1 MESSV
6 RFFNKSFR
14 VPWSD
19 LASVVLVADVGW
31 SRSFSP
37 SA

>member
-31 SRSFSP
+31 SCSSTSP
-37 SA
+37 A

>member
-6 RFFNKSFR
+6 RFANKVSR

-19 LASVVLVADVGW
+19 LASVVLVADVSW
-31 SRSFSP
+31 SCSFTAP
-37 SA
+37 P